1 MKEDNLIRYSMQ
13 LAMLKQLLNKN
24 EITEKEYYLIK
35 HRLMQD
41 YNIKS
46 DLTS

>member
-1 MKEDNLIRYSMQ
+1 MREEKLIRYSMQ
-13 LAMLKQLLNKN
+13 LAMLKQLLTKK

>member
-1 MKEDNLIRYSMQ
+1 MREEKLIRYSMQ
-13 LAMLKQLLNKN
+13 LAMLKQLLIKK

>member
-1 MKEDNLIRYSMQ
+1 MKEEKLIRYSMQ
-13 LAMLKQLLNKN
+13 LAMLTQLLNKKKIN
-24 EITEKEYYLIK
+24 EKEYHLIK
-35 HRLMQD
+35 RRLMQD